1 MVPYT
6 LLSPGML
13 EIDGVRIFLDHA
25 DNDSKFRNNSRDDAF
40 YMAKNASYLDS
51 YEELNSTPSF
61 TGLSNA
67 NILELGIFTGGS
79 AVFFYKLYQ
88 PRTLVCVDFM
98 PKPAPALETFI
109 RDNKIKNI
117 RTYYD
122 TDQANKPKLREIIE
136 SEFSGPLDL
145 VIDDAS
151 HFYEN
156 SRASFEAI
164 FPYLAPGGIYVVE
177 DWGWAHNAAAGQSDH
192 MWANMTALTNLIFR
206 FVAMHGADLGLVRR
220 IGFSVGMMWVQK
232 GIAELPKRDFALDQ
246 YERPRGREI
255 PLV

>member
-6 LLSPGML
+6 LLSSGEL
-13 EIDGVRIFLDHA
+13 EIDGIRIFLDHA
-25 DNDSKFRNNSRDDAF
+25 DNDTKFRNSSRDDAL
-40 YMAKNASYLDS
+40 YMAKNAAYLESYS
-51 YEELNSTPSF
+51 ELNRTPSF
-61 TGLSNA
+61 TGLNNA

-88 PRTLVCVDFM
+88 PQNLVCVDYM
-98 PKPAPALETFI
+98 PKPAPALERFI
-109 RDNKIKNI
+109 RDNKIENI
-117 RTYYD
+117 KTYYA
-122 TDQANKPKLREIIE
+122 TDQADKPRLHQIIE

-151 HFYEN
+151 HFYEQ

-177 DWGWAHNAAAGQSDH
+177 DWSWAHNAGADQPDH

-206 FVAMHGADLGLVRR
+206 FVAMHGADLSVIRR
-220 IGFSVGMMWVQK
+220 IGFSVGMVWVQK
-232 GIAELPKRDFALDQ
+232 GIADLSRRDFTLKQ
-246 YERPRGREI
+246 YERPRSRDL